1 MTERTIQRF
10 ATSSELHRA
19 AAVSIV
25 RFLGDAIQLRGMAA
39 FCLSG
44 GSTPKAVY
52 ELLADEQSVDW
63 RKIHFFW
70 GDERCVPP
78 THHES
83 NFLMATNAFLQ
94 KLSLPAANIHRIEGE
109 RPPAEAAEWYER
121 ELKTFF
127 DLKETQLP
135 RFDVTLLG
143 LGEDGHTAS
152 LFPGTTIL
160 NETRR
165 LVAEV
170 YVEKFKAYRVSMTY
184 PILNNSGVI
193 MFLVSGSGK
202 ASILHEI
209 LEGEPGRYPAQQIQ
223 PADGTVFWLIDGQVA
238 SYLSD
243 SLIDNTLK

>member
-1 MTERTIQRF
+1 MSEQTIYRF
-10 ATSSELHRA
+10 ATPVELQRA
-19 AAVSIV
+19 ALVSIAKFLDEAV
-25 RFLGDAIQLRGMAA
+25 RLRGVATL
-39 FCLSG
+39 CLSG

-52 ELLADEQSVDW
+52 ELLANEQSPEWAKV
-63 RKIHFFW
+63 HFFW

-83 NFLMATNAFLQ
+83 NFLMAKNAL
-94 KLSLPAANIHRIEGE
+94 LERLVIPDGNIHRIEAE
-109 RPPAEAAEWYER
+109 RPPAEAAQQYER
-121 ELKTFF
+121 ELRNFF
-127 DLKETQLP
+127 RLMENEMP

-160 NETRR
+160 NETTR

-170 YVEKFKAYRVSMTY
+170 YVEQFKAHRISLTY
-184 PILNNSGVI
+184 PVLNNSAVI

-209 LEGEPGRYPAQQIQ
+209 LEGAPGRFPAQKIQ
-223 PADGTVFWLIDGQVA
+223 PSDGTLYWLVDEQA
-238 SYLSD
+238 SSHL
-243 SLIDNTLK
+243 TT

>member
-1 MTERTIQRF
+1 MSERTIYRF
-10 ATSSELHRA
+10 ATPSELHHT

-25 RFLGDAIQLRGMAA
+25 RLLSEAIQLRGTATL
-39 FCLSG
+39 CLSG

-52 ELLADEQSVDW
+52 ELLANEHSVDW
-63 RKIHFFW
+63 TKVHFFW

-94 KLSLPAANIHRIEGE
+94 KLSVPQASIHRIKGE
-109 RPPAEAAEWYER
+109 RPPAEAAECYEK
-121 ELKTFF
+121 ELRTFF
-127 DLKETQLP
+127 GLTENEIP
-135 RFDVTLLG
+135 RFDITLLG

-152 LFPGTTIL
+152 LFPETTIL

-170 YVEKFKAYRVSMTY
+170 YVEKFKAYRISLTY
-184 PILNNSGVI
+184 PVFNNSHVI

-202 ASILHEI
+202 APILHEI
-209 LEGEPGRYPAQQIQ
+209 FEGEPGRYPAQQIQ
-223 PADGTVFWLIDGQVA
+223 PADGIVHWLIDQQAA
-238 SYLSD
+238 SHLSD
-243 SLIDNTLK
+243 SLTDNTHK

>member
-10 ATSSELHRA
+10 AMSSELHNA
-19 AAVSIV
+19 AVVSIV
-25 RFLGDAIQLRGMAA
+25 RFLGNAIKLRGLATI
-39 FCLSG
+39 CLSG

-52 ELLADEQSVDW
+52 ELLASEQSFDW
-63 RKIHFFW
+63 VKVHFFW
-70 GDERCVPP
+70 GDERCVPR
-78 THHES
+78 THPES
-83 NFLMATNAFLQ
+83 NFLMATEALLR
-94 KLSLPAANIHRIEGE
+94 KLSISDANIHRIEAEG
-109 RPPAEAAEWYER
+109 PPTEAAERYER
-121 ELKTFF
+121 DLRTFF
-127 DLKETQLP
+127 GLKEKQIP

-170 YVEKFKAYRVSMTY
+170 YVEKFKAYRISMTY
-184 PILNNSGVI
+184 PLLNNSHII

-202 ASILHEI
+202 ATILHEI

-223 PADGTVFWLIDGQVA
+223 PADGIVYWLIDQQAA
-238 SYLSD
+238 SHLS
-243 SLIDNTLK
+243 I

>member
-1 MTERTIQRF
+1 MSKQIIDRF
-10 ATSSELHRA
+10 ATSSELQHA

-25 RFLGDAIQLRGMAA
+25 RFLSEAIQLRGMATL
-39 FCLSG
+39 CLSG

-52 ELLADEQSVDW
+52 ELLAGEHSLDW
-63 RKIHFFW
+63 TKVHFFW

-78 THHES
+78 SHTDS
-83 NFLMATNAFLQ
+83 NFFMATNAFLQ
-94 KLSLPAANIHRIEGE
+94 KLSIPQSNIHRIEAE
-109 RPPAEAAEWYER
+109 RPPTEAAEQYES
-121 ELKTFF
+121 ELRTFF
-127 DLKETQLP
+127 GLRESEMP

-160 NETRR
+160 NETQR

-170 YVEKFKAYRVSMTY
+170 YVEKFKAYRISLTY
-184 PILNNSGVI
+184 PVLNNSGVI

-209 LEGEPGRYPAQQIQ
+209 LEGEPGRYPAQYVQ
-223 PADGTVFWLIDGQVA
+223 PADGTLYWLIDEDAA
-238 SYLSD
+238 SHLPD
-243 SLIDNTLK
+243 SLA